1 MNLENSGVK
10 LYPKWF
16 ANENPQQATPGNIK
30 VLPIYPNPGGQEIV
44 ETDKDMDMFK
54 IRVSYE
60 WTKQDVGGKKIRI
73 KYGQPGA
80 KSAPAKVFIEL
91 GGKRSIIHDE
101 NWEHFFSKG
110 LVN

>member
-1 MNLENSGVK
+1 M
-10 LYPKWF
+10 
-16 ANENPQQATPGNIK
+16 
-30 VLPIYPNPGGQEIV
+30 PIYPNPGGKEVV

-91 GGKRSIIHDE
+91 GGKKSIVHDE
-101 NWEHFFSKG
+101 NWEHFLISADLPIERYFPNELELFATFFKH
-110 LVN
+110 LTQKL